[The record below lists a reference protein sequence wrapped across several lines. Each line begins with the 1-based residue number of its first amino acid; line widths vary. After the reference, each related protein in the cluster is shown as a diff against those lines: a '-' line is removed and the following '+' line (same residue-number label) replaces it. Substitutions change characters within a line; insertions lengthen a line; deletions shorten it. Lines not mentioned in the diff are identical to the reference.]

1 MSWEAAKHV
10 AGRRIRGHL
19 RWGNA
24 LSSRVAGATRR
35 PGVTIEGVTRLD
47 MAQLDHVELNKAAW
61 EHWAP
66 RYAAASREAWRDP
79 LSWGAWGVPESE
91 ARLLEG
97 IEPQTDVLELGC
109 GTAAISSWLLRLG
122 LRPIGVDIARAQL
135 ETAAQL
141 QHEFGISFGLL
152 CANAEQLHFEDSSF
166 GMAVSEYGASLWCDP
181 RRWLPE
187 AHRVLRPGG
196 RLIFITNGAL
206 LMACTPE
213 DGSPP
218 GERLVRDY
226 FSEYASFP
234 GDDGA
239 VEFHL
244 THGDWIRLLR
254 DCGFTVENLL
264 EVRAPPHATPRFN
277 FVSADWGRRWPSEE
291 IWIAQKL

>member
-1 MSWEAAKHV
+1 M
-10 AGRRIRGHL
+10 RRDATSALVTGARVGPVTQIKEVRHL
-19 RWGNA
+19 DT
-24 LSSRVAGATRR
+24 VR
-35 PGVTIEGVTRLD
+35 PD
-47 MAQLDHVELNKAAW
+47 YVEQNKAAW
-61 EHWAP
+61 ERWAP
-66 RYAAASREAWRDP
+66 RYAAAGREAWRDQ
-79 LSWGAWGVPESE
+79 LRWGAWGVPESE
-91 ARLLEG
+91 AGLLEG

-122 LRPIGVDIARAQL
+122 LRPIGVDISRPQL
-135 ETAAQL
+135 ERAAEL
-141 QHEFGISFGLL
+141 QREFGISFGLL

-196 RLIFITNGAL
+196 RLVFITTGAL

-226 FSEYASFP
+226 VSEYAVFP

-264 EVRAPPHATPRFN
+264 EVRPPPHATPRFN
-277 FVSADWGRRWPSEE
+277 FVSAEWGRRWPSEE
-291 IWIAQKL
+291 IWIASKSDRR